1 MKADILTTWN
11 IRCGIAT
18 YSSYLVESL
27 KRVGVKVNVIKV
39 EKPPSLNIIKFFKVV
54 RKIHQ
59 DRIVHVQYQPGLFIP
74 LAAFPPLNYLPL
86 LILYFKYKK
95 INRTVLTIHEIF
107 YDTWLDRQLLK
118 VMARFLN
125 QVEVLIVHNPSLK
138 ELLST
143 RGVDEDKIVVLPHGT
158 PPPEL
163 MDKGMAKDQLGL
175 SGKRVLTIFGFVHKN
190 KGHDLVLEV
199 LPNLDPDVVLLVAGG
214 PQVKQHR
221 HYYRHLQRQ
230 AQELGVEDRVRFC
243 GFVEDK
249 NLPLVFNATD
259 LAIFPYRWII
269 TSGSF
274 HQALSYQIPTLTS
287 DLDYFQEIQSRY
299 GCVELF
305 HSGDKGDLEARI
317 KDVLS
322 QLDKQQY
329 LQSRCQDFYAQTNW
343 ETVALETKKIY
354 QSLKQE

>member
-1 MKADILTTWN
+1 MKVDLLTTWN

-27 KRVGVKVNVIKV
+27 KRAGVKVKVIQVK
-39 EKPPSLNIIKFFKVV
+39 KPPSINVFKFFKVV
-54 RKIHQ
+54 RKIHP
-59 DRIVHVQYQPGLFIP
+59 DRIVHVQFQPGLFIP

-86 LILYFKYKK
+86 LILYLNYKK
-95 INRTVLTIHEIF
+95 VNRTVVTIHEIF
-107 YDTWLDRQLLK
+107 YETWLDRQLLK

-125 QVEVLIVHNPSLK
+125 RVQVLIVHNPTLRV
-138 ELLST
+138 LLASQ
-143 RGVDEDKIVVLPHGT
+143 GVDGDNIVVLPHGT
-158 PPPEL
+158 PPPEF
-163 MDKGMAKDQLGL
+163 MDQEMTKDQLGL
-175 SGKRVLTIFGFVHKN
+175 AGKRVLTIFGFVHKN

-199 LPNLDPDVVLLVAGG
+199 LPHLDQDVVLLVAGG
-214 PQVKQHR
+214 PQVKQHKT
-221 HYYRHLQRQ
+221 YYRDLQKK
-230 AQELGVEDRVRFC
+230 AQELGIEDRVRFC

-287 DLDYFQEIQSRY
+287 DLEYFQEIRRQY

-305 HSGDKGDLEARI
+305 RSGDKRDLEVQI
-317 KDVLS
+317 KSVLS
-322 QLDKQQY
+322 QPDKQQH
-329 LQSRCQDFYAQTNW
+329 LRSQCQDFYARTNW

-354 QSLKQE
+354 QSLWKD